1 MLDALK
7 ALAEQAVGM
16 AKEAGATDAW
26 SSVSRS
32 RSVDLSYR
40 DGKLE
45 KTQEATSRG
54 LELRVYADGR
64 YSTHSTS
71 DLRPERL
78 RAFVADA
85 VGLTRALQPD
95 PFRFIPDPA
104 LFAGRSTADLQ
115 TVDAALAALTAEDR
129 LSICKDLD
137 AATRASDR
145 VISAT
150 SWVSDGH
157 AASAAASSNGFS
169 GTHEQT
175 WLWYGSDVSV
185 RDEGDKRPEEGDY
198 VGGHHREGLPS
209 ASEVGR
215 RSLEM
220 ALKRLGSA
228 KGPTLRGAMVV
239 DARASARLI
248 SSALSPATARAI
260 QQGRSFWRDKVGQQ
274 LFGDKLTVID
284 EPLLP
289 RGLGSRPYDDE
300 GIALKAMPIVE
311 AGVAKNLYVDT
322 YYGKKAGLT
331 PTTGS
336 PSNRVVTPG
345 ADSLDALLA
354 RAGKGIYVTS
364 WLGGNAD
371 STTGD
376 FSFGLRGFHIEGGKV
391 GAPVGE
397 MNVTGNL
404 STLLKQLVALGN
416 DPFRY
421 SATVCPSLLFEGVQF
436 SGV

>member
-1 MLDALK
+1 MLDELK
-7 ALAEQAVGM
+7 ALAEQAVSM
-16 AKEAGATDAW
+16 AKEAGASDAW
-26 SSVSRS
+26 SNVSRS

-71 DLRPERL
+71 DLRPDRL
-78 RAFVADA
+78 KSFVADA

-104 LFAGRSTADLQ
+104 LFAGRSAANLE
-115 TVDAALAALTAEDR
+115 TVDSSLAALTAEDR
-129 LSICKDLD
+129 LAICRDLD
-137 AATRASDR
+137 ESTRASDR

-150 SWVSDGH
+150 SWVSDGQ
-157 AASAAASSNGFS
+157 AASASASSNGFS
-169 GTHEQT
+169 GTQEQT

-185 RDEGDKRPEEGDY
+185 RDEGDKRPEEGHY
-198 VGGHHREGLPS
+198 VGAHHRAGLPS
-209 ASEVGR
+209 AAEVGKI
-215 RSLEM
+215 SLER
-220 ALKRLGSA
+220 ALSRLGSA

-248 SSALSPATARAI
+248 SSALGPATARSI
-260 QQGRSFWRDKVGQQ
+260 QQGRSFWRDQLGKQ
-274 LFGDKLTVID
+274 LFGAALTVTD

-289 RGLGSRPYDDE
+289 KGMASRAYDDE
-300 GIALKAMPIVE
+300 GIALKTMPLIE
-311 AGVAKNLYVDT
+311 AGVAKNLYIDT

-331 PTTGS
+331 PTTGTAT
-336 PSNRVVTPG
+336 NRVVKPG
-345 ADSLDALLA
+345 AESLDALLA
-354 RAGKGIYVTS
+354 RAGSGVYVTS

-376 FSFGLRGFHIEGGKV
+376 FSFGLRGFRIQGGKI

-404 STLLKQLVALGN
+404 STILKQLVALGN
-416 DPFRY
+416 DPFPY
-421 SATVCPSLLFEGVQF
+421 SSTLCPSLLFDGVQF
-436 SGV
+436 SGA